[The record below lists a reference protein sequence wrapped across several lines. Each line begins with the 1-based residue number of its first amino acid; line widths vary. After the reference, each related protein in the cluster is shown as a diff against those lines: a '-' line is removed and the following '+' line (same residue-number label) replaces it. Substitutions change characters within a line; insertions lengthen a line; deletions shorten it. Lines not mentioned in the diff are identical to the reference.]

1 MWDIESVSWM
11 FATDPKQAKKN
22 EEDTQLLVECRDVF
36 GARLPLMRA
45 LLASKGSMADL
56 STWGGEKLPEIM
68 KSVED
73 RDFRATAS
81 LLLGTLVVADVII
94 NPSSCPDRKA
104 AQVKGI
110 QYLANSLGLSK
121 QDLPDK
127 LRSKLDV
134 GPEEVAAK
142 QPNAKAGAKRKKAK
156 EATAALADEES
167 AEPTAKKG
175 KAAAA

>member
-1 MWDIESVSWM
+1 
-11 FATDPKQAKKN
+11 
-22 EEDTQLLVECRDVF
+22 
-36 GARLPLMRA
+36 
-45 LLASKGSMADL
+45 
-56 STWGGEKLPEIM
+56 
-68 KSVED
+68 
-73 RDFRATAS
+73 DFRATAA

-110 QYLANSLGLSK
+110 QYLATSLGLSK

-134 GPEEVAAK
+134 GSEEVAAK

-156 EATAALADEES
+156 EATAALTDEES

-175 KAAAA
+175 KAAAARGRKRSAK